1 MEDKT
6 ARIIVES
13 SDNGETCDIIIE
25 NVSPTSAIYM
35 ATKLVTAVAKQ
46 FSKSEEHLPLLVS
59 AMMLA
64 VHDQCKSATIK
75 AEIDK
80 QAIPPNTSIVGMPM
94 NRSCTGSKHPGVR
107 KLQRLLN
114 SRRRMKDIESHLQR
128 LEVEAQDEKSNT
140 PEQQLN
146 LNTAQRDLNNEFRNL
161 SKERYELWTLIC
173 KIPNDIE
180 RTFLEN
186 RYYFGMSMK
195 EVIEDMSYSESQIYN
210 IQRNAVKS
218 FCQVF
223 SKNK

>member
-1 MEDKT
+1 
-6 ARIIVES
+6 
-13 SDNGETCDIIIE
+13 
-25 NVSPTSAIYM
+25 
-35 ATKLVTAVAKQ
+35 
-46 FSKSEEHLPLLVS
+46 
-59 AMMLA
+59 
-64 VHDQCKSATIK
+64 
-75 AEIDK
+75 
-80 QAIPPNTSIVGMPM
+80 M

-114 SRRRMKDIESHLQR
+114 SRRRMKDIEAHLQR
-128 LEVEAQDEKSNT
+128 LEAEAQEERSNT
-140 PEQQLN
+140 PDQQLN
-146 LNTAQRDLNNEFRNL
+146 LKTAQNDLAEEFRTL

-173 KIPNDIE
+173 KISNDVE

-195 EVIEDMSYSESQIYN
+195 EVIENMRYSEARIYA

>member
-1 MEDKT
+1 
-6 ARIIVES
+6 
-13 SDNGETCDIIIE
+13 
-25 NVSPTSAIYM
+25 
-35 ATKLVTAVAKQ
+35 
-46 FSKSEEHLPLLVS
+46 
-59 AMMLA
+59 
-64 VHDQCKSATIK
+64 
-75 AEIDK
+75 
-80 QAIPPNTSIVGMPM
+80 M
-94 NRSCTGSKHPGVR
+94 NRSCTGGKHPGVR

-114 SRRRMKDIESHLQR
+114 SRRRMKDIEAHLQR
-128 LEVEAQDEKSNT
+128 LEAEAQEERSNT

-146 LNTAQRDLNNEFRNL
+146 LKTAQNDLTEEFRTL

-173 KIPNDIE
+173 KIPNDVE

-195 EVIEDMSYSESQIYN
+195 EVIESMRYSEARIYA

>member
-1 MEDKT
+1 
-6 ARIIVES
+6 
-13 SDNGETCDIIIE
+13 
-25 NVSPTSAIYM
+25 
-35 ATKLVTAVAKQ
+35 
-46 FSKSEEHLPLLVS
+46 
-59 AMMLA
+59 
-64 VHDQCKSATIK
+64 
-75 AEIDK
+75 
-80 QAIPPNTSIVGMPM
+80 M

-114 SRRRMKDIESHLQR
+114 SRRRMKDIEAHLQR
-128 LEVEAQDEKSNT
+128 LEVEAQDERSNT

-146 LNTAQRDLNNEFRNL
+146 LKTAQNDLTEEFRIL
-161 SKERYELWTLIC
+161 SKERYELWTHIC
-173 KIPNDIE
+173 KVPNDVE

-195 EVIEDMSYSESQIYN
+195 EVIESMNYSEARIYA

>member
-1 MEDKT
+1 
-6 ARIIVES
+6 
-13 SDNGETCDIIIE
+13 
-25 NVSPTSAIYM
+25 
-35 ATKLVTAVAKQ
+35 
-46 FSKSEEHLPLLVS
+46 
-59 AMMLA
+59 
-64 VHDQCKSATIK
+64 
-75 AEIDK
+75 
-80 QAIPPNTSIVGMPM
+80 M

-114 SRRRMKDIESHLQR
+114 SRGRMKDIEAHLHR
-128 LEVEAQDEKSNT
+128 LEAEAQEERSNT

-146 LNTAQRDLNNEFRNL
+146 LKTAQNDLAEEFRTL

-173 KIPNDIE
+173 KISNDVE

-195 EVIEDMSYSESQIYN
+195 EVIESMRYSEARIYA

>member
-1 MEDKT
+1 
-6 ARIIVES
+6 
-13 SDNGETCDIIIE
+13 
-25 NVSPTSAIYM
+25 
-35 ATKLVTAVAKQ
+35 
-46 FSKSEEHLPLLVS
+46 
-59 AMMLA
+59 
-64 VHDQCKSATIK
+64 
-75 AEIDK
+75 
-80 QAIPPNTSIVGMPM
+80 M

-114 SRRRMKDIESHLQR
+114 SRRRMKDIEAHLQR
-128 LEVEAQDEKSNT
+128 LEAEAQDERSNT

-146 LNTAQRDLNNEFRNL
+146 LKTAQNDLTEEFRIL
-161 SKERYELWTLIC
+161 SKERYELWALIC
-173 KIPNDIE
+173 KIPNGIE

-195 EVIEDMSYSESQIYN
+195 EVIESMNYSEARIYA

>member
-1 MEDKT
+1 
-6 ARIIVES
+6 
-13 SDNGETCDIIIE
+13 
-25 NVSPTSAIYM
+25 
-35 ATKLVTAVAKQ
+35 
-46 FSKSEEHLPLLVS
+46 
-59 AMMLA
+59 
-64 VHDQCKSATIK
+64 
-75 AEIDK
+75 
-80 QAIPPNTSIVGMPM
+80 M

-114 SRRRMKDIESHLQR
+114 SRRRMKDIEAHLQR
-128 LEVEAQDEKSNT
+128 LEAEAQEERSNT

-146 LNTAQRDLNNEFRNL
+146 LKTAQNDLTEEFRTL

-173 KIPNDIE
+173 KIPNDVE

-195 EVIEDMSYSESQIYN
+195 EVIKSMRYSEARIYA

>member
-1 MEDKT
+1 
-6 ARIIVES
+6 
-13 SDNGETCDIIIE
+13 
-25 NVSPTSAIYM
+25 
-35 ATKLVTAVAKQ
+35 
-46 FSKSEEHLPLLVS
+46 
-59 AMMLA
+59 
-64 VHDQCKSATIK
+64 
-75 AEIDK
+75 
-80 QAIPPNTSIVGMPM
+80 M

-114 SRRRMKDIESHLQR
+114 SRRRIKDIEAHLHR
-128 LEVEAQDEKSNT
+128 LEAEAQEERSNT

-146 LNTAQRDLNNEFRNL
+146 LKTAQNDLAEEFRTL

-173 KIPNDIE
+173 KISNDVE

-195 EVIEDMSYSESQIYN
+195 EVIESMRYSEARIYA

>member
-1 MEDKT
+1 
-6 ARIIVES
+6 
-13 SDNGETCDIIIE
+13 
-25 NVSPTSAIYM
+25 
-35 ATKLVTAVAKQ
+35 
-46 FSKSEEHLPLLVS
+46 
-59 AMMLA
+59 
-64 VHDQCKSATIK
+64 
-75 AEIDK
+75 
-80 QAIPPNTSIVGMPM
+80 M

-114 SRRRMKDIESHLQR
+114 SRRRMKDIEAHLHR
-128 LEVEAQDEKSNT
+128 LEAEAQEERSNT

-146 LNTAQRDLNNEFRNL
+146 LKTAQNDLTEEFRTL

-173 KIPNDIE
+173 KIPNDVE

-195 EVIEDMSYSESQIYN
+195 EVIESMRYSEARIYA
-210 IQRNAVKS
+210 IQRSAVKS

>member
-1 MEDKT
+1 
-6 ARIIVES
+6 
-13 SDNGETCDIIIE
+13 
-25 NVSPTSAIYM
+25 
-35 ATKLVTAVAKQ
+35 
-46 FSKSEEHLPLLVS
+46 
-59 AMMLA
+59 
-64 VHDQCKSATIK
+64 
-75 AEIDK
+75 
-80 QAIPPNTSIVGMPM
+80 M
-94 NRSCTGSKHPGVR
+94 NRSCTGSKNPGVR

-114 SRRRMKDIESHLQR
+114 SRRRMKDIEAHLQR
-128 LEVEAQDEKSNT
+128 LEAEAQEERSNT

-146 LNTAQRDLNNEFRNL
+146 LKTAQNDLAEEFRTL

-173 KIPNDIE
+173 KIPNDVE

-195 EVIEDMSYSESQIYN
+195 EVIESMRYSEARIYA

>member
-1 MEDKT
+1 
-6 ARIIVES
+6 
-13 SDNGETCDIIIE
+13 
-25 NVSPTSAIYM
+25 
-35 ATKLVTAVAKQ
+35 
-46 FSKSEEHLPLLVS
+46 
-59 AMMLA
+59 
-64 VHDQCKSATIK
+64 
-75 AEIDK
+75 
-80 QAIPPNTSIVGMPM
+80 M

-114 SRRRMKDIESHLQR
+114 SRRRMKDIEAHLHR
-128 LEVEAQDEKSNT
+128 LESEAQKEWSNT

-146 LNTAQRDLNNEFRNL
+146 LKTAQNDLTEEFRTL

-173 KIPNDIE
+173 KIPNDVE

-195 EVIEDMSYSESQIYN
+195 EVIESMRYSEARIYA

>member
-1 MEDKT
+1 
-6 ARIIVES
+6 
-13 SDNGETCDIIIE
+13 
-25 NVSPTSAIYM
+25 
-35 ATKLVTAVAKQ
+35 
-46 FSKSEEHLPLLVS
+46 
-59 AMMLA
+59 
-64 VHDQCKSATIK
+64 
-75 AEIDK
+75 
-80 QAIPPNTSIVGMPM
+80 M

-114 SRRRMKDIESHLQR
+114 SRRRMKDIEAHLHL
-128 LEVEAQDEKSNT
+128 LEAEAQEERSNT

-146 LNTAQRDLNNEFRNL
+146 LKTAQNDLTEEFRTL

-173 KIPNDIE
+173 KIPNDVE

-195 EVIEDMSYSESQIYN
+195 EVIESMRYSEARIYA

>member
-1 MEDKT
+1 
-6 ARIIVES
+6 
-13 SDNGETCDIIIE
+13 
-25 NVSPTSAIYM
+25 
-35 ATKLVTAVAKQ
+35 
-46 FSKSEEHLPLLVS
+46 
-59 AMMLA
+59 
-64 VHDQCKSATIK
+64 
-75 AEIDK
+75 
-80 QAIPPNTSIVGMPM
+80 M

-114 SRRRMKDIESHLQR
+114 SRRRMKDIEAHLHR
-128 LEVEAQDEKSNT
+128 LEAEAQEERSNT
-140 PEQQLN
+140 PELQLN
-146 LNTAQRDLNNEFRNL
+146 LKTAQNDLAEEFRTL

-173 KIPNDIE
+173 KITNDVE

-195 EVIEDMSYSESQIYN
+195 EVIESMRYSEARIYA

>member
-1 MEDKT
+1 
-6 ARIIVES
+6 
-13 SDNGETCDIIIE
+13 
-25 NVSPTSAIYM
+25 
-35 ATKLVTAVAKQ
+35 
-46 FSKSEEHLPLLVS
+46 
-59 AMMLA
+59 
-64 VHDQCKSATIK
+64 
-75 AEIDK
+75 
-80 QAIPPNTSIVGMPM
+80 M

-114 SRRRMKDIESHLQR
+114 SRRRMKDIEAHLQR
-128 LEVEAQDEKSNT
+128 LEAEAQDERSNT

-146 LNTAQRDLNNEFRNL
+146 LKTAQNDLTEEFRTL
-161 SKERYELWTLIC
+161 SKERYELWTHIC
-173 KIPNDIE
+173 KVPNDVE

-195 EVIEDMSYSESQIYN
+195 EVIESMNYSEARIYA

>member
-1 MEDKT
+1 
-6 ARIIVES
+6 
-13 SDNGETCDIIIE
+13 
-25 NVSPTSAIYM
+25 
-35 ATKLVTAVAKQ
+35 
-46 FSKSEEHLPLLVS
+46 
-59 AMMLA
+59 
-64 VHDQCKSATIK
+64 
-75 AEIDK
+75 
-80 QAIPPNTSIVGMPM
+80 M
-94 NRSCTGSKHPGVR
+94 NRSCTGSKHPGIR

-114 SRRRMKDIESHLQR
+114 SRRRMKDIEAHLQR
-128 LEVEAQDEKSNT
+128 LEAEAQEERSNT

-146 LNTAQRDLNNEFRNL
+146 LKTAQNDLAEEFRTL

-173 KIPNDIE
+173 KIPNDVE

-195 EVIEDMSYSESQIYN
+195 EVIESMRYSEARIYA

>member
-1 MEDKT
+1 
-6 ARIIVES
+6 
-13 SDNGETCDIIIE
+13 
-25 NVSPTSAIYM
+25 
-35 ATKLVTAVAKQ
+35 
-46 FSKSEEHLPLLVS
+46 
-59 AMMLA
+59 
-64 VHDQCKSATIK
+64 
-75 AEIDK
+75 
-80 QAIPPNTSIVGMPM
+80 M

-114 SRRRMKDIESHLQR
+114 SRRRMKDIEAHLHR
-128 LEVEAQDEKSNT
+128 LEAEAQEERSNT

-146 LNTAQRDLNNEFRNL
+146 LKTAQNDLTEEFRAL

-173 KIPNDIE
+173 KIPNDVE

-195 EVIEDMSYSESQIYN
+195 EVIESMRYSEARIYA

>member
-1 MEDKT
+1 
-6 ARIIVES
+6 
-13 SDNGETCDIIIE
+13 
-25 NVSPTSAIYM
+25 
-35 ATKLVTAVAKQ
+35 
-46 FSKSEEHLPLLVS
+46 
-59 AMMLA
+59 
-64 VHDQCKSATIK
+64 
-75 AEIDK
+75 
-80 QAIPPNTSIVGMPM
+80 M

-114 SRRRMKDIESHLQR
+114 SRRRMKDIEAHLHR
-128 LEVEAQDEKSNT
+128 LEAEAQEERSNT

-146 LNTAQRDLNNEFRNL
+146 LKTAQNDLTEEFRIL
-161 SKERYELWTLIC
+161 SKERYELWTRIC
-173 KIPNDIE
+173 KVPNDIE

-195 EVIEDMSYSESQIYN
+195 EVIESMNYSEARIYA

>member
-1 MEDKT
+1 
-6 ARIIVES
+6 
-13 SDNGETCDIIIE
+13 
-25 NVSPTSAIYM
+25 
-35 ATKLVTAVAKQ
+35 
-46 FSKSEEHLPLLVS
+46 
-59 AMMLA
+59 
-64 VHDQCKSATIK
+64 
-75 AEIDK
+75 
-80 QAIPPNTSIVGMPM
+80 M

-114 SRRRMKDIESHLQR
+114 SRRRMKDIEEHLQR
-128 LEVEAQDEKSNT
+128 LEAEAQDERSNT

-146 LNTAQRDLNNEFRNL
+146 LNTAQNDLTEEFRIL
-161 SKERYELWTLIC
+161 SKERYELWTHIC
-173 KIPNDIE
+173 KVPNDVE

-195 EVIEDMSYSESQIYN
+195 EVIESMNYSEARIYA

>member
-1 MEDKT
+1 
-6 ARIIVES
+6 
-13 SDNGETCDIIIE
+13 
-25 NVSPTSAIYM
+25 
-35 ATKLVTAVAKQ
+35 
-46 FSKSEEHLPLLVS
+46 
-59 AMMLA
+59 
-64 VHDQCKSATIK
+64 
-75 AEIDK
+75 
-80 QAIPPNTSIVGMPM
+80 M

-114 SRRRMKDIESHLQR
+114 SRRRMKDIEAHLHR
-128 LEVEAQDEKSNT
+128 LEAEAQEERSNT
-140 PEQQLN
+140 PEQKLN
-146 LNTAQRDLNNEFRNL
+146 LKTAQNDLAEEFRTL

-173 KIPNDIE
+173 KIPNDVE

-195 EVIEDMSYSESQIYN
+195 EVIESMCYSEARIYA

>member
-1 MEDKT
+1 
-6 ARIIVES
+6 
-13 SDNGETCDIIIE
+13 
-25 NVSPTSAIYM
+25 
-35 ATKLVTAVAKQ
+35 
-46 FSKSEEHLPLLVS
+46 
-59 AMMLA
+59 
-64 VHDQCKSATIK
+64 
-75 AEIDK
+75 
-80 QAIPPNTSIVGMPM
+80 M

-114 SRRRMKDIESHLQR
+114 SRRRMKDIEAHLHR
-128 LEVEAQDEKSNT
+128 LEAEAQEERSNT

-146 LNTAQRDLNNEFRNL
+146 LKTAQNDLAEEFRTL
-161 SKERYELWTLIC
+161 SKERYELWTLVC
-173 KIPNDIE
+173 KITNDVE

-195 EVIEDMSYSESQIYN
+195 EVIESMRYSEARIYA

>member
-1 MEDKT
+1 
-6 ARIIVES
+6 
-13 SDNGETCDIIIE
+13 
-25 NVSPTSAIYM
+25 
-35 ATKLVTAVAKQ
+35 
-46 FSKSEEHLPLLVS
+46 
-59 AMMLA
+59 
-64 VHDQCKSATIK
+64 
-75 AEIDK
+75 
-80 QAIPPNTSIVGMPM
+80 M

-114 SRRRMKDIESHLQR
+114 SRRRMKDIEAHLQR
-128 LEVEAQDEKSNT
+128 LEVEAQDERSNT

-146 LNTAQRDLNNEFRNL
+146 LKTAQNDLTEEFRTL
-161 SKERYELWTLIC
+161 SKERYELWTLIR
-173 KIPNDIE
+173 KLPNDVE

-195 EVIEDMSYSESQIYN
+195 EVIESMRYSEARIYA

>member
-1 MEDKT
+1 
-6 ARIIVES
+6 
-13 SDNGETCDIIIE
+13 
-25 NVSPTSAIYM
+25 
-35 ATKLVTAVAKQ
+35 
-46 FSKSEEHLPLLVS
+46 
-59 AMMLA
+59 
-64 VHDQCKSATIK
+64 
-75 AEIDK
+75 
-80 QAIPPNTSIVGMPM
+80 M

-114 SRRRMKDIESHLQR
+114 SRRRMKDIEAHLQR
-128 LEVEAQDEKSNT
+128 LEAEAQDERSNT

-146 LNTAQRDLNNEFRNL
+146 LKTAQNDLTEEFRIL
-161 SKERYELWTLIC
+161 SKERYELWTRIC
-173 KIPNDIE
+173 KVPNDVE

-195 EVIEDMSYSESQIYN
+195 EVIESMNYSEARIYA

>member
-1 MEDKT
+1 
-6 ARIIVES
+6 
-13 SDNGETCDIIIE
+13 
-25 NVSPTSAIYM
+25 
-35 ATKLVTAVAKQ
+35 
-46 FSKSEEHLPLLVS
+46 
-59 AMMLA
+59 
-64 VHDQCKSATIK
+64 
-75 AEIDK
+75 
-80 QAIPPNTSIVGMPM
+80 M

-114 SRRRMKDIESHLQR
+114 SRRRMKDIEAHLQR
-128 LEVEAQDEKSNT
+128 LEAEAQEERSNT

-146 LNTAQRDLNNEFRNL
+146 LKTAQNDLAEEFRTL

-173 KIPNDIE
+173 KIPNDVE

-195 EVIEDMSYSESQIYN
+195 EVIESMRYSEARIYA
-210 IQRNAVKS
+210 IQKNAVKS

>member
-1 MEDKT
+1 
-6 ARIIVES
+6 
-13 SDNGETCDIIIE
+13 
-25 NVSPTSAIYM
+25 
-35 ATKLVTAVAKQ
+35 
-46 FSKSEEHLPLLVS
+46 
-59 AMMLA
+59 
-64 VHDQCKSATIK
+64 
-75 AEIDK
+75 
-80 QAIPPNTSIVGMPM
+80 M

-114 SRRRMKDIESHLQR
+114 SRRRMKVIEAHLQQ
-128 LEVEAQDEKSNT
+128 LETEAQDERSNT

-146 LNTAQRDLNNEFRNL
+146 LKTAQNDLTEEFRIL
-161 SKERYELWTLIC
+161 SKERHELWTHIC
-173 KIPNDIE
+173 KVPNDVE

-195 EVIEDMSYSESQIYN
+195 EVIESMNYSEARIYA

>member
-1 MEDKT
+1 
-6 ARIIVES
+6 
-13 SDNGETCDIIIE
+13 
-25 NVSPTSAIYM
+25 
-35 ATKLVTAVAKQ
+35 
-46 FSKSEEHLPLLVS
+46 
-59 AMMLA
+59 
-64 VHDQCKSATIK
+64 
-75 AEIDK
+75 
-80 QAIPPNTSIVGMPM
+80 M

-114 SRRRMKDIESHLQR
+114 SRRRMKDIEAHLQR
-128 LEVEAQDEKSNT
+128 LEAEAQEERSNT

-146 LNTAQRDLNNEFRNL
+146 LKTAQNDLAEEFRTL

-173 KIPNDIE
+173 KIPNDVE

-195 EVIEDMSYSESQIYN
+195 EVIESMRYSEARIYA

-223 SKNK
+223 F

>member
-1 MEDKT
+1 
-6 ARIIVES
+6 
-13 SDNGETCDIIIE
+13 
-25 NVSPTSAIYM
+25 
-35 ATKLVTAVAKQ
+35 
-46 FSKSEEHLPLLVS
+46 
-59 AMMLA
+59 
-64 VHDQCKSATIK
+64 
-75 AEIDK
+75 
-80 QAIPPNTSIVGMPM
+80 M

-114 SRRRMKDIESHLQR
+114 SRRRMKDIESHLHR
-128 LEVEAQDEKSNT
+128 LEAEAQDERSNT

-146 LNTAQRDLNNEFRNL
+146 LKTAQNDLAEEFRNL

-173 KIPNDIE
+173 KLPNDVE

-195 EVIEDMSYSESQIYN
+195 EVIESMRYSEARIYA

>member
-1 MEDKT
+1 
-6 ARIIVES
+6 
-13 SDNGETCDIIIE
+13 
-25 NVSPTSAIYM
+25 
-35 ATKLVTAVAKQ
+35 
-46 FSKSEEHLPLLVS
+46 
-59 AMMLA
+59 
-64 VHDQCKSATIK
+64 
-75 AEIDK
+75 
-80 QAIPPNTSIVGMPM
+80 M

-114 SRRRMKDIESHLQR
+114 SRRRMKDIEAHLHR
-128 LEVEAQDEKSNT
+128 LEAEAQEERSNT

-146 LNTAQRDLNNEFRNL
+146 LKTAQNDLAEEFRTL
-161 SKERYELWTLIC
+161 SKERYGLWTLIC
-173 KIPNDIE
+173 KIPNDVE

-195 EVIEDMSYSESQIYN
+195 EVIESMRYSEARIYA

>member
-1 MEDKT
+1 
-6 ARIIVES
+6 
-13 SDNGETCDIIIE
+13 
-25 NVSPTSAIYM
+25 
-35 ATKLVTAVAKQ
+35 
-46 FSKSEEHLPLLVS
+46 
-59 AMMLA
+59 
-64 VHDQCKSATIK
+64 
-75 AEIDK
+75 
-80 QAIPPNTSIVGMPM
+80 M

-114 SRRRMKDIESHLQR
+114 SRRRMKDIEAHLHR
-128 LEVEAQDEKSNT
+128 LEAEAQEERSNT

-146 LNTAQRDLNNEFRNL
+146 LKTAQNDLAEEFRTL

-173 KIPNDIE
+173 KISNDVE

-195 EVIEDMSYSESQIYN
+195 EVIESMRYSEARIYA

>member
-1 MEDKT
+1 
-6 ARIIVES
+6 
-13 SDNGETCDIIIE
+13 
-25 NVSPTSAIYM
+25 
-35 ATKLVTAVAKQ
+35 
-46 FSKSEEHLPLLVS
+46 
-59 AMMLA
+59 
-64 VHDQCKSATIK
+64 
-75 AEIDK
+75 
-80 QAIPPNTSIVGMPM
+80 M

-114 SRRRMKDIESHLQR
+114 SRRRMKDIEAHLQR
-128 LEVEAQDEKSNT
+128 LEAEAQDERSNT

-146 LNTAQRDLNNEFRNL
+146 LKTAQNDLTDEFRIL
-161 SKERYELWTLIC
+161 SKERYELWTHIC
-173 KIPNDIE
+173 KVPNDVE

-195 EVIEDMSYSESQIYN
+195 EVIESMNYSEARIYA

>member
-1 MEDKT
+1 
-6 ARIIVES
+6 
-13 SDNGETCDIIIE
+13 
-25 NVSPTSAIYM
+25 
-35 ATKLVTAVAKQ
+35 
-46 FSKSEEHLPLLVS
+46 
-59 AMMLA
+59 
-64 VHDQCKSATIK
+64 
-75 AEIDK
+75 
-80 QAIPPNTSIVGMPM
+80 M

-114 SRRRMKDIESHLQR
+114 SRRRMKDIEAHLHR
-128 LEVEAQDEKSNT
+128 LEAEAQEERSNT

-146 LNTAQRDLNNEFRNL
+146 LKTAQNDLTEEFRTL

-173 KIPNDIE
+173 KIPNDVE

-195 EVIEDMSYSESQIYN
+195 EVIENMRYSEARIYA

>member
-1 MEDKT
+1 
-6 ARIIVES
+6 
-13 SDNGETCDIIIE
+13 
-25 NVSPTSAIYM
+25 
-35 ATKLVTAVAKQ
+35 
-46 FSKSEEHLPLLVS
+46 
-59 AMMLA
+59 
-64 VHDQCKSATIK
+64 
-75 AEIDK
+75 
-80 QAIPPNTSIVGMPM
+80 M
-94 NRSCTGSKHPGVR
+94 NRACTGIKHPGVR

-114 SRRRMKDIESHLQR
+114 SRRRMKDIEAHLHR
-128 LEVEAQDEKSNT
+128 LEAEAQEERSNT

-146 LNTAQRDLNNEFRNL
+146 LKTAQNDLAEEFRTL

-173 KIPNDIE
+173 KIPNDVE

-195 EVIEDMSYSESQIYN
+195 EVIESMRYSEARIYA